1 MIKIVT
7 LLLQSSLLLLL
18 LSACSDNKDIKT
30 ERVTVEPTIVYDSIE
45 SRMPGMLMVCDEFAV
60 WTDPLT
66 SEDQAHIINLTTQKE
81 IGKVVNVGNG
91 PREFLTPAFCL
102 SADRELITYDMN
114 NDKMAIYAIDDMKNG
129 QEPQGS
135 FFNKKTK
142 GLARLIKIAPDDL
155 ISFNPQSAYP
165 FQTQKGYSFGKYPFG
180 NEIDNNYNVS
190 QGNIAYNPDNNILI
204 YSTISSPY
212 MAAYKKEKDTF
223 ELLWEQK
230 GDQDY
235 FISENKVV
243 LDKEKKGCMELAL
256 TKDYI
261 VTLQRDYQTDPTN
274 EARVGRDFTKLP
286 QTLFLYDYKSNLRK
300 IVNLGMPVLRIA
312 ADIKNNT
319 VYAIV
324 VNPDFMIV
332 KCELPD

>member
-1 MIKIVT
+1 MKTVI
-7 LLLQSSLLLLL
+7 LLLQFSLLL
-18 LSACSDNKDIKT
+18 LSACSYNKSIET
-30 ERVTVEPTIVYDSIE
+30 ERITMEPTIVYDSIE
-45 SRMPGMLMVCDEFAV
+45 SRMPGTLMVCNEFAI

-66 SEDQAHIINLTTQKE
+66 SEDQAHIVNLKTQEE
-81 IGKVVNVGNG
+81 IGKIVNVGNG
-91 PREFLTPAFCL
+91 PKEFITPAFSL
-102 SADRELITYDMN
+102 STDNELIVYDMN
-114 NDKMAIYAIDDMKNG
+114 NDKMAIYAIDDVKKG
-129 QEPQGS
+129 QEPS
-135 FFNKKTK
+135 CSIFNKKTR
-142 GLARLIKIAPDDL
+142 GLTRLIKINNDDFV
-155 ISFNPQSAYP
+155 SFDPQSSFP
-165 FQTQKGYSFGKYPFG
+165 FQTANSHSFGKYPFG

-190 QGNIAYNPDNNILI
+190 QGNIAYNADKNILI
-204 YSTISSPY
+204 YSTISFPY
-212 MAAYKKEKDTF
+212 MAAYKKEKDKF

-230 GDQDY
+230 GDLDY
-235 FISENKVV
+235 SISENKIV
-243 LDKEKKGCMELAL
+243 LDKKKKGSVELAL

-274 EARVGRDFTKLP
+274 EVKVGRDFTKLP